1 MLAAVETG
9 GTSCRCALAR
19 AEAPTVF
26 LETAEFP
33 TTTPAETISSIQ
45 TWLASRRY
53 DALGVAS
60 FGPID
65 PCVSSPSYGFIT
77 KTPKPGWRDVN
88 LLGPLQAVRPGVPV
102 LFDTDVNAPAMAEYL
117 FGGGAEKG
125 HSSCM
130 YVTVGTGVGVGLV
143 VNGRP
148 VHGLLHP
155 EGGHVPVAA
164 LPRDSF
170 PGYSF
175 KQQNGEAGVPFGGM
189 HTPESIASSV
199 ALSERLALANGTPVQ
214 QADRS
219 ALASLSDHD
228 PIWDH
233 AVNALASLAATA
245 VLLVSPERIVL
256 GGGIMQRTALYARI
270 QDRLGVLLNGYLDVP
285 TLTTPEGRASYI
297 VPSKWGNNAGLVGAL
312 ALAWQAHCSSKANNE
327 CIASPMTGTN
337 KLAGFALGLLGVA
350 NCCGLSCLA
359 CPSK

>member
-33 TTTPAETISSIQ
+33 TTTPADTINCITS
-45 TWLASRRY
+45 WLASRRY

-65 PCVSSPSYGFIT
+65 PGVSSPKYGFIT

-88 LLGPLQAVRPGVPV
+88 LLGPLKAVRPGVPV
-102 LFDTDVNAPAMAEYL
+102 MFDTDVNAPAMAEYL
-117 FGGGAEKG
+117 FGGGVECG
-125 HSSCM
+125 HTSCM

-143 VNGRP
+143 VNGKP

-155 EGGHVPVAA
+155 EGGHIPVAA
-164 LPRDSF
+164 LPGDDF

-175 KQQNGEAGVPFGGM
+175 KEQSVPFGGL

-199 ALSERLALANGTPVQ
+199 ALSERLALAKGTSAQ
-214 QADRS
+214 KADRS
-219 ALASLSDHD
+219 ILASLPDND

-233 AVNALASLAATA
+233 AANALASLAATA

-256 GGGIMQRTALYARI
+256 GGGIMQRQALFARI
-270 QDRLGVLLNGYLDVP
+270 QDRVGVLLNGYLDVP
-285 TLTTPEGRASYI
+285 TLTTRDGRASYI
-297 VPSKWGNNAGLVGAL
+297 GPSQWGNDAGLVGAL
-312 ALAWQAHCSSKANNE
+312 ALAWQAHRSSRPAHECVASDINRTSRLANF
-327 CIASPMTGTN
+327 SS
-337 KLAGFALGLLGVA
+337 GLLGVA
-350 NCCGLSCLA
+350 TCCGWTCLA
-359 CPSK
+359 SPSKS